1 MDMQPTIL
9 KLFWNLNVQG
19 VVHAGAH
26 KGEELQTYERLGFGP
41 VTWIEAIPDL
51 ANELALRVQPP
62 SNVINSALWSVPD
75 KKLKFQ
81 LTSASASSSLFD
93 LQDLRI
99 KYPEISVV
107 GEIEVVTQTIDQ
119 LDLGA
124 GKNLLVLDLQGA
136 EYEAITG
143 AHKTLR
149 SMDYI
154 LTEVNKVMLYKGI
167 KLVGDLDNLLMTHD
181 FVRVATRWTK
191 HGWGEALYL
200 RISIN
205 QKNSMKRLQLI
216 GKVFLYRL
224 WLNLFEIPIVY
235 LRSKVNQVLPSR
247 SKAR

>member
-1 MDMQPTIL
+1 MQPTIL
-9 KLFWNLNVQG
+9 KFFWNLNVRG

-26 KGEELQTYERLGFGP
+26 KGEESQTYERLGFGP
-41 VTWIEAIPDL
+41 VTWIEAIPAL
-51 ANELALRVQPP
+51 ADELALRVQPP

-93 LQDLRI
+93 LQDHKI

-119 LDLGA
+119 LDLGLD
-124 GKNLLVLDLQGA
+124 KNLLVLDLQGA
-136 EYEAITG
+136 EYEALTG
-143 AHKTLR
+143 ASRTLK

-154 LTEVNKVMLYKGI
+154 LTEVNKIMLYKGI
-167 KLVGDLDNLLMTHD
+167 KLVGDLDNLLLAHD

-200 RISIN
+200 RISNN
-205 QKNSMKRLQLI
+205 QKSPVRWLQLM
-216 GKVFLYRL
+216 GKMFVYRL

-235 LRSKVNQVLPSR
+235 VRSRANQVLPSR
-247 SKAR
+247 NKAP